1 MTIWVLA
8 RPPWLKMVEFGDL
21 VGIDIAPLS
30 KKWLLMWKIKI
41 NCMNTNFSSH
51 FWAKINLKICSKLP
65 FGCISIDSTR
75 NIKQINA
82 ILFKICVEKNWPA
95 ASEKIEKNFHCT
107 VQSIKYL
114 MKVDDDSYINLR
126 RLSEYVTIIDKR
138 CSQKCIVGHV
148 LGPNSPV
155 IRPKFVQGFITQ
167 PKLIWYQLSYYFCLT
182 LRKFFPHSEFLNN
195 SWRNLW
201 LSIFLSLAIC

>member
-1 MTIWVLA
+1 MTPKEHFEINW
-8 RPPWLKMVEFGDL
+8 PL
-21 VGIDIAPLS
+21 VTEI
-30 KKWLLMWKIKI
+30 
-41 NCMNTNFSSH
+41 F
-51 FWAKINLKICSKLP
+51 SKLEDM
-65 FGCISIDSTR
+65 CLL
-75 NIKQINA
+75 K
-82 ILFKICVEKNWPA
+82 KNWP
-95 ASEKIEKNFHCT
+95 ASEKIEKIFHCT

-167 PKLIWYQLSYYFCLT
+167 PKLIWYQLFYFFYYYHLSKGQTMSECIYEIIY
-182 LRKFFPHSEFLNN
+182 FPKYHQK
-195 SWRNLW
+195 NLIV
-201 LSIFLSLAIC
+201 LEDFID

>member
-1 MTIWVLA
+1 M
-8 RPPWLKMVEFGDL
+8 
-21 VGIDIAPLS
+21 
-30 KKWLLMWKIKI
+30 
-41 NCMNTNFSSH
+41 
-51 FWAKINLKICSKLP
+51 
-65 FGCISIDSTR
+65 
-75 NIKQINA
+75 
-82 ILFKICVEKNWPA
+82 FKICVEKNWP

-167 PKLIWYQLSYYFCLT
+167 PNLIWYQLSFYSIIIICLT
-182 LRKFFPHSEFLNN
+182 LRKFFPRPHSEFLNN
-195 SWRNLW
+195 SWRILW
-201 LSIFLSLAIC
+201 LSIFFLSLAIC